1 MLIFFQSKATIL
13 SSRGN
18 QLFSSFFIV
27 ISVFCSLMIE
37 CFGILNDIIV
47 LALFFPSGQWSSTMK
62 FSAVM
67 AIFNL
72 IVRYNV
78 KSNNQSRQSL
88 AVKFHSPICQSYF
101 HRAMDAQCKVHACS
115 CLKSAWILFMEF

>member
-1 MLIFFQSKATIL
+1 
-13 SSRGN
+13 
-18 QLFSSFFIV
+18 
-27 ISVFCSLMIE
+27 MIE

-88 AVKFHSPICQSYF
+88 AVKSHPKLPNMSELLTSSYGWNIPVF
-101 HRAMDAQCKVHACS
+101 MKD
-115 CLKSAWILFMEF
+115 LKMHFNFKSLLL